1 MFFRE
6 IARKYR
12 ITMNY
17 AMTVKGFH
25 ANNDTV
31 HEVQEQAFLEIQRF
45 LTAEELTLLK
55 TNYSVSQLAQNIKK
69 VRLH

>member
-1 MFFRE
+1 M
-6 IARKYR
+6 A
-12 ITMNY
+12 
-17 AMTVKGFH
+17 VKGFH
-25 ANNDTV
+25 SNNDTI